1 MSQGGKQRHSR
12 LPGFENSLHHLE
24 LINRILSAW
33 FSSSVSLITA
43 TDDACQLS
51 LLRFLGDLKR
61 VTTGKGISTAVLGEG
76 WPCVSLLGLWTCLS
90 DVNRIQQVQCLF
102 NIS

>member
-12 LPGFENSLHHLE
+12 LPGFENDLHHLE
-24 LINRILSAW
+24 LINPILSAW

-61 VTTGKGISTAVLGEG
+61 VTTGKGY
-76 WPCVSLLGLWTCLS
+76 P
-90 DVNRIQQVQCLF
+90 RQCLGRDGLVCHYWV
-102 NIS
+102 SGHV